1 MSTAGGAASVVVDI
15 LANSSQLGTSLQQ
28 AEKVVEQ
35 SAQKMGK
42 AMDNAIA
49 APKAAAGRMAGG
61 RAQAALQAVAPLVI
75 SIADDMKNNFEQ
87 RFDMG
92 DSISKG
98 LRAAVAA
105 VPHPAAQMGV
115 AIADAI
121 TPYGERAGRSFA
133 MAFLDTTGMVFA
145 EEFESGSYY
154 GIGDMFSD
162 FINNRTV
169 RMPFTGVRVAANANL
184 IADRQRELAALSAE
198 QQILTQQDRRS
209 QMIQQRLHLG
219 RGEVDTAIGTYS
231 FAIGGSADE
240 ASKRVFDAAMRQVM
254 ALERIEA
261 IVKEIGGA
269 AARTSMGN

>member
-61 RAQAALQAVAPLVI
+61 RAQAALQAVAPFI
-75 SIADDMKNNFEQ
+75 TSMADDMKNNFES
-87 RFDMG
+87 RFDLG
-92 DSISKG
+92 DSIGKG
-98 LRAAVAA
+98 LRAATAA
-105 VPHPAAQMGV
+105 IPHPAAQIGV
-115 AIADAI
+115 ALADVL

-133 MAFLDTTGMVFA
+133 MAFLDTTGQVFA
-145 EEFESGSYY
+145 EEFEAGSYY

-219 RGEVDTAIGTYS
+219 RGTTETAIGAYS
-231 FAIGGSADE
+231 FAIGGDAAD
-240 ASKRVFDAAMRQVM
+240 ASRRVFDAAMRQVM